1 MILNLD
7 GSPLRSG
14 AKGNDFATLND
25 VQQHI
30 VTVFGPLAQLLTEAC
45 DRIKIL
51 EDAAGIV
58 APNRDSDTSEVS
70 QITTKHFADTDEGAS
85 IASSGDVE

>member
-30 VTVFGPLAQLLTEAC
+30 VTVFGPLAQLLSEAC
-45 DRIKIL
+45 DRIKVL

-58 APNRDSDTSEVS
+58 APEVS
-70 QITTKHFADTDEGAS
+70 ENTANHPSDSAS
-85 IASSGDVE
+85 IATVGDVD

>member
-45 DRIKIL
+45 DRIKVL

-58 APNRDSDTSEVS
+58 APPKLFGCAMIPEGGYQEVPRARDS
-70 QITTKHFADTDEGAS
+70 
-85 IASSGDVE
+85 GDIE

>member
-14 AKGNDFATLND
+14 SKGNDFATLND

-45 DRIKIL
+45 DRITVL

-58 APNRDSDTSEVS
+58 APEVS
-70 QITTKHFADTDEGAS
+70 GNTAEYTTDNAS
-85 IASSGDVE
+85 IATAGDIE